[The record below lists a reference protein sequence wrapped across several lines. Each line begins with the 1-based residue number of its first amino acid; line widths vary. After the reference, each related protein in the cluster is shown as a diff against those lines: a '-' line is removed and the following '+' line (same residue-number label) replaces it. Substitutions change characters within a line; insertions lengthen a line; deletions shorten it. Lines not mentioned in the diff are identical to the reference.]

1 MKRSF
6 LIVPLLTFTLAGAF
20 PVLVLAEQS
29 VPESSMLSFPQDKDK
44 QDKKNDKKKDKG
56 DQKPDQPEVKEVP
69 KSRKQERPT
78 VVPKPDVKVKP
89 VKVNRPKIKKR

>member
-1 MKRSF
+1 M
-6 LIVPLLTFTLAGAF
+6 LVLVF
-20 PVLVLAEQS
+20 PVLLRAEKP
-29 VPESSMLSFPQDKDK
+29 VEESSIIASLQDKKK

>member
-6 LIVPLLTFTLAGAF
+6 IFVLLVTSVLVLVF
-20 PVLVLAEQS
+20 PVLLRAGKPVT
-29 VPESSMLSFPQDKDK
+29 ESSIVSSLQDKKK
-44 QDKKNDKKKDKG
+44 QDKKNDTKKDNG

-78 VVPKPDVKVKP
+78 VVPKPNAKVKP